1 MYLRGVALLT
11 ASAVAVVAW
20 GATAERPAGTTT
32 TGPQRSAAVTQ
43 RTAQPRPDA
52 APLAHGKLLDRYCL
66 DCHNTVDWAG
76 GVAFDALS
84 TDSLS
89 EDAETWEKAIRKMR
103 TGLMPPAGEPRP
115 TRAELEAFA
124 GELEGR
130 LDRAAQRHPH
140 PGPSSLRRLNRTEYA
155 NAVRD
160 LIAYDADVRT
170 LLPADDAAEGFD
182 NIADVLGVSPTL
194 LQAYISAAMKISRR
208 AIGDLDEA
216 AATTKYT
223 APAGQA
229 QLEHIEGLPLGTH
242 GGTRFTHY
250 FPLDAEYEIRVVMAR
265 PFRFAGPEGGPPPQ
279 VDIVLDGKRLEV
291 PDPSKFRL
299 RVNAGPRE
307 IGVGLV
313 DRIHADGVDGV
324 YSKARPPRDTV
335 ANVLVTGPFAPT
347 GAGDTPSRRAIFVC
361 RPAQAADEE
370 PCARRILT
378 RLASR
383 AFRRPVESDDPS
395 VETLMGF
402 YRTASAS
409 GGFEKGV
416 QQSLARLLADPRFLY
431 RMESEPSQLAKGEIY
446 RISDLDLAS
455 RLSFFLWSSI
465 PDEELI
471 AVAAAGKLGKP
482 AELRKQVQRMLA
494 DPRSRALVDNFGGQW
509 LRLRELRNAQP
520 LDNGFDD
527 VLRDA
532 FEQETRL
539 LFSDIVREDLSITRL
554 LDANYTYLNER
565 LARHYGISGVRGSY
579 MRRVAL
585 ADDSPRRG
593 LLGHG
598 SILTVTSVGNRTSPV
613 MRGSWVLET
622 LLAAPPP
629 RPPPGVEADLKEE
642 GDASL
647 AKSVR
652 ERLELHRQ
660 NPTCASCHQ
669 IMDPLGFALENYD
682 LIGRW
687 REKDGAL
694 PVNASGTLMDGT
706 ELAGPAD
713 LRRFLVSQSD
723 QFAISATE
731 RLLIYALGRRIEAAD
746 QPTVRKIVHEAKAD
760 DYRFSSL
767 VMGIVNSVPFQM
779 RVKG

>member
-1 MYLRGVALLT
+1 MHRRGVALLT
-11 ASAVAVVAW
+11 ASVVAVTAW
-20 GATAERPAGTTT
+20 GAATQRPVDPPAGAV
-32 TGPQRSAAVTQ
+32 QLRS
-43 RTAQPRPDA
+43 DK
-52 APLAHGKLLDRYCL
+52 APLTHAKLLDRYCIE
-66 DCHNTVDWAG
+66 CHNTVDWAG
-76 GVAFDALS
+76 GVAFDTLS
-84 TDSLS
+84 ADSLS

-115 TRAELEAFA
+115 PRAELEAFA

-130 LDRAAQRHPH
+130 LDRTAQRHPN
-140 PGPSSLRRLNRTEYA
+140 PGASSLRRLNRTEYA

-160 LIAYDADVRT
+160 LIAYDADVST
-170 LLPADDAAEGFD
+170 LLPADDSAEGFD

-208 AIGDLDEA
+208 AVGDLEEA
-216 AATTKYT
+216 AATSKYA

-265 PFRFAGPEGGPPPQ
+265 PFRFAGPDGGPPPK

-291 PDPSKFRL
+291 ADPGKFRL
-299 RVNAGPRE
+299 RVSAGPRE

-313 DRIHADGVDGV
+313 DRLHSDGIDEV

-335 ANVLVTGPFAPT
+335 ANVLITGPFAPT
-347 GAGDTPSRRAIFVC
+347 SAGDTPSRRAIFVC
-361 RPAQAADEE
+361 RPGQSTDEE

-383 AFRRPVESDDPS
+383 AFRRPLEPTDPS
-395 VETLMGF
+395 IETLMGF
-402 YRTASAS
+402 YRTASARS
-409 GGFEKGV
+409 GFEHGV

-431 RMESEPSQLAKGEIY
+431 RMESEPSQLAKGTIY

-471 AVAAAGKLGKP
+471 AVAAAGKLSKP
-482 AELRKQVQRMLA
+482 AELEKQVRRMLA

-527 VLRDA
+527 VLREG

-539 LFSDIVREDLSITRL
+539 LFSDIVREDLSIARL
-554 LDANYTYLNER
+554 LDSNYTYLNER
-565 LARHYGISGVRGSY
+565 LARHYGVSGVHGSY

-585 ADDSPRRG
+585 AEDSPRRG
-593 LLGHG
+593 LLGQG

-622 LLAAPPP
+622 ILAAPPP
-629 RPPPGVEADLKEE
+629 RPPAGVETDLKEE

-660 NPTCASCHQ
+660 NPSCASCHQ
-669 IMDPLGFALENYD
+669 IMDPIGFALENYD

-687 REKDGAL
+687 RDKDGAMA
-694 PVNASGTLMDGT
+694 VNPAGTLMDGT
-706 ELAGPAD
+706 ELRGPAD

-731 RLLIYALGRRIEAAD
+731 RLLIYALGRRVEAAD
-746 QPTVRKIVHEAKAD
+746 QPTVRKIVRESKRQ